1 MPFSREFLISTIV
14 MTSVGNSILA
24 KLSCVLFFVQ
34 ILIGLSSEFIFKSI
48 IYNRYSNDGLIVL
61 SFHNN
66 FINNYYNCLLV
77 DSVHLNFPEYAIPCM
92 PNTSAPHSSFSP
104 VKESFDEDDKITV
117 TCDQGY
123 QPASTNLTCLKNGS
137 WDIIHW
143 PYCLQISE

>member
-34 ILIGLSSEFIFKSI
+34 ISIGLSSEFIFTSI

-66 FINNYYNCLLV
+66 FITY
-77 DSVHLNFPEYAIPCM
+77 
-92 PNTSAPHSSFSP
+92 
-104 VKESFDEDDKITV
+104 
-117 TCDQGY
+117 
-123 QPASTNLTCLKNGS
+123 
-137 WDIIHW
+137 
-143 PYCLQISE
+143 